1 MQAVAEARHV
11 EARRCAAAE
20 IGRLPPSITH
30 LHGEKLD
37 TTNHSRK
44 VQKQR
49 RLDYRERADAAIAH
63 AHESAV
69 ADFRALAGVPAK
81 QAVPRIS
88 GDVIGAINQAALDSR
103 DRRDILRAVA

>member
-49 RLDYRERADAAIAH
+49 RLDYSMTRARVLPSDSAKRSRSSTPETDVLTEILGTDSDGDETDEQCTSPAI
-63 AHESAV
+63 S
-69 ADFRALAGVPAK
+69 LTTK
-81 QAVPRIS
+81 
-88 GDVIGAINQAALDSR
+88 NQQG
-103 DRRDILRAVA
+103 